1 MKVKLTESRLRK
13 LVEACVKEALEDAME
28 EGHAWDVYRS
38 ASKEIDGDET
48 DYWDEIKRFTKGRP
62 DKEKYR
68 KAKDR
73 YDASKNGMLYDPKN
87 YGDVTEYNPNGMEN
101 IRQDAALDA
110 LETEPGISGTA
121 KRFATGAA
129 LAAKSAIKKG
139 GKALKNKVSSKKNK
153 DDDYGTFT
161 L

>member
-1 MKVKLTESRLRK
+1 MKVKITESRLRK

-28 EGHAWDVYRS
+28 EGHAWDVYRG
-38 ASKEIDGDET
+38 ASKDIDGTEPLS
-48 DYWDEIKRFTKGRP
+48 WDEVKAIAKGHP

-73 YDASKNGMLYDPKN
+73 YNASKKDMLYNPES
-87 YGDVTEYNPNGMEN
+87 YGDVTKYNPNGMEN
-101 IRQDAALDA
+101 IHQDAALDA
-110 LETEPGISGTA
+110 FDTEPGISGTA

-129 LAAKSAIKKG
+129 LAAKSAIKRG
-139 GKALKNKVSSKKNK
+139 GKALKNKLSSKKNK
-153 DDDYGTFT
+153 DDEYGSFT